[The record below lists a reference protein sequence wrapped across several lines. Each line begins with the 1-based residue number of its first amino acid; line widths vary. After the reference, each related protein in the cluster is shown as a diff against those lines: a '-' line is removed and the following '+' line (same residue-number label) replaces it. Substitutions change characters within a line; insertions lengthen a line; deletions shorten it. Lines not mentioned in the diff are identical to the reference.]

1 MRRAGWI
8 CAVSLA
14 LALGANDARAE
25 AADGDV
31 SASTALQ
38 RKKIEAAGERRVA
51 AGARPTLK
59 AKANERQQSAR
70 QTRLGQQ
77 IPAALRRS
85 VEQKVQGRIDRNLK
99 AAQALRLDALTLLRQ
114 LAKELPKEAPE
125 RPSTLLRLGE
135 LEWEQAREEFLVRFA
150 RWEKKPSDQRGD
162 PPEPDYRVARAHF
175 ETVLRD
181 HPDFVRY
188 DLALYVD
195 GFLAT
200 EEGKGEQALERF
212 ERILSDHPHSP
223 FIPDAHMVRAETEF
237 SKPEPNY
244 EYAFREYEAVL
255 AHPDSELYE
264 LALFKSAWTLWR
276 MGQPDEAARRF
287 LKVFRASAERDAEGA
302 ARREELDQLQ
312 TEALRNLVAVFV
324 EDEKNTADD
333 MYGFL
338 VKAGGERF
346 AGEIV
351 RALADTLYEQAHY
364 ERGIEAYRLLI
375 KLEPTHADAYKHG
388 LAIAEGHST
397 LELWAELDLDYRWL
411 IAEYVAPQPPDA
423 KAQPT
428 SVASPEPAKP
438 GAAEPAAKDAARAAG
453 ARPTSGG
460 AWLSVQDPPTLAA
473 AELAIRSRLYDDAL
487 GLHAKAQADKT
498 SRAEF
503 GAAAL
508 LYEAYLSRF
517 SASEKAYEVYFNL
530 GDIYFHRLG
539 DANRAADAYL
549 AAVRKNPRG
558 QWSRDALYN
567 ALAALETT
575 REAELA
581 AAKAQRQKPEETAT
595 DKKLTEAMELYAKTY
610 PDDPQVPELL
620 FRQGRLYYDYE
631 VYDPAV
637 RQWGLLLS
645 EYPSSTYARG
655 AGELIL
661 DSFNKSK
668 DYSNIET
675 WGRRLRTAPA
685 FQSPDAQARIT
696 TLIVQAIFKQGEQL
710 AAAEQH
716 AEAAEAYLRAAREFP
731 KDKRAAQ
738 AGVNAAQEA
747 QRAGQLDLLR
757 EAAALLLEQH
767 RAEPDAAKGV
777 WIAATTHQSVG
788 LLAEAA
794 GYHQALAEHWP
805 NDTNNRDAAFN
816 AVLLYATLGQ
826 RDQAVAAGRRFQKQY
841 PVGDDSD
848 EVTFLMGKAH
858 ENAEDWRSAASLY
871 ERYAQGAK
879 LPSRRI
885 EALVRLALARV
896 ELGDESGA
904 KDALAQAMKQNK
916 QSQKSLDDRG
926 KYFGAKAHY
935 LAAQRILA
943 EFEKIKIEGDADDL
957 KRRLKAKADLL
968 KRAATALLETAQL
981 GVAEWTTAALYQ
993 VGFIYESFAQAL
1005 LNSPPPP
1012 SLTPEQREQYQMQID
1027 EFVVPIEEKGLEA
1040 YESGWLKALDLGI
1053 YNAWTAKMREAL
1065 GRLNTELYPPLR
1077 EIGFELTSQGPR
1089 AFPGLIAGT
1098 RRGDNGSSQA
1108 YLITPPPA
1116 PKQKQKAPAEPARSA
1131 SAAEARR

>member
-1 MRRAGWI
+1 MRQAGWI
-8 CAVSLA
+8 CALSLA
-14 LALGANDARAE
+14 LAFGANDARAE
-25 AADGDV
+25 AVDGDV
-31 SASTALQ
+31 AASAGLQ
-38 RKKIEAAGERRVA
+38 RKKMETASERRVA
-51 AGARPTLK
+51 GSTRPTLK
-59 AKANERQQSAR
+59 AKADERQQSAR
-70 QTRLGQQ
+70 QTRLAQQ

-99 AAQALRLDALTLLRQ
+99 AARALRLEALALLRQ

-135 LEWEQAREEFLVRFA
+135 LEWEQAREEFLLEFA

-175 ETVLRD
+175 EAVLRD
-181 HPDFVRY
+181 HPDFARY

-200 EEGKGEQALERF
+200 EEGKGEEALERF
-212 ERILSDHPHSP
+212 ERILRDHPSSP

-237 SKPEPNY
+237 TKAEPSY

-287 LKVFRASAERDAEGA
+287 LKVFRASAERDAAGGT
-302 ARREELDQLQ
+302 RRAELDQLQ

-351 RALADTLYEQAHY
+351 RALAETLYEQAHY

-375 KLEPTHADAYKHG
+375 KLEPTHPDAYKYG
-388 LAIAEGHST
+388 LAVAEGHST

-411 IAEYVAPQPPDA
+411 IQEYVAPAPPDP
-423 KAQPT
+423 KAL
-428 SVASPEPAKP
+428 ASAAPAS
-438 GAAEPAAKDAARAAG
+438 AAPASAAPATKDAARSAS
-453 ARPTSGG
+453 ARPTSSG
-460 AWLSVQDPPTLAA
+460 AWLSVQDPPTLVA
-473 AELAIRSRLYDDAL
+473 AELAIRTRLYDDAV
-487 GLHAKAQADKT
+487 GLHAKAQTDKT

-503 GAAAL
+503 SAAAL
-508 LYEAYLSRF
+508 LYEAYLARF
-517 SASEKAYEVYFNL
+517 SASDKAYEAYFNL

-549 AAVRKNPRG
+549 SAVRKDPRG
-558 QWSRDALYN
+558 KWSRDALYN

-575 REAELA
+575 RETELA
-581 AAKAQRQKPEETAT
+581 AARAQKQKPEETAT

-645 EYPSSTYARG
+645 EYPSSSYARG

-675 WGRRLRTAPA
+675 WGRRLRGAPA
-685 FQSPDAQARIT
+685 FKSPDAQARLT

-731 KDKRAAQ
+731 KDTRAAQ
-738 AGVNAAQEA
+738 AGVNAAREA

-757 EAAALLLEQH
+757 EAATLLLEQH
-767 RAEPDAAKGV
+767 RAQPDAAQGI
-777 WIAATTHQSVG
+777 WIAATTHQAVG

-871 ERYAQGAK
+871 ARYAQSAK
-879 LPSRRI
+879 LPSRRV

-896 ELGDESGA
+896 ELADESGA
-904 KDALAQAMKQNK
+904 KDALAQAIKQHKAN
-916 QSQKSLDDRG
+916 QKGLDDRG

-943 EFEKIKIEGDADDL
+943 EYEKIKIEGEADDL
-957 KRRLKAKADLL
+957 KRRLKAKAELL

-1098 RRGDNGSSQA
+1098 RRGDDGSSQA
-1108 YLITPPPA
+1108 YLITPPA
-1116 PKQKQKAPAEPARSA
+1116 VQKQKQKAAEPALRA

>member
-1 MRRAGWI
+1 LLAIALADAPARAQTSDGEVATRAG
-8 CAVSLA
+8 
-14 LALGANDARAE
+14 
-25 AADGDV
+25 
-31 SASTALQ
+31 LQ
-38 RKKIEAAGERRVA
+38 RSKIEAASERRVR
-51 AGARPTLK
+51 GGSRPTLK
-59 AKANERQQSAR
+59 SKAEKKKESAR
-70 QTRLGQQ
+70 SGRLAQQ
-77 IPAALRRS
+77 IPEALRRS
-85 VEQKVQGRIDRNLK
+85 VELKVQARIDRNLK
-99 AAQALRLDALTLLRQ
+99 SARALRREALTLLRE

-125 RPSTLLRLGE
+125 RPSTLMRLGE
-135 LEWEQAREEFLVRFA
+135 LEWEEAREQFLVDFA
-150 RWEKKPSDQRGD
+150 RWEKTPNDQRGD
-162 PPEPDYRVARAHF
+162 PPMPDYRVARAHF

-181 HPDFVRY
+181 HPGFARY

-200 EEGKGEQALERF
+200 EEGKGEEALERF
-212 ERILSDHPHSP
+212 ERILRDYPESP
-223 FIPDAHMVRAETEF
+223 FVPDAHMVRAENEF
-237 SKPEPNY
+237 SRAEPNY

-255 AHPDSELYE
+255 AHPHSELYD

-287 LKVFRASAERDAEGA
+287 LSVFRAGAEREGEGG

-351 RALADTLYEQAHY
+351 RALAETLYEQAHY
-364 ERGIEAYRLLI
+364 ERGVEAYRLLI
-375 KLEPTHADAYKHG
+375 KLEPTSPDAYRHG
-388 LAIAEGHST
+388 LAIADGHST
-397 LELWAELDLDYRWL
+397 LELWSELELDYRWL
-411 IAEYVAPQPPDA
+411 IEEYVAPPATEPTAPVPEPTPVAAKAPAKPSTSDA
-423 KAQPT
+423 KAK
-428 SVASPEPAKP
+428 S
-438 GAAEPAAKDAARAAG
+438 GAPAAG
-453 ARPTSGG
+453 VRPTSGG
-460 AWLSVQDPPTLAA
+460 AWLSVQEPATKAA
-473 AELAIRSRLYDDAL
+473 AEQAIRARLYDDAV
-487 GLHAKAQADKT
+487 GLHAKAQGDKT

-503 GAAAL
+503 SATAR

-517 SASEKAYEVYFNL
+517 ADSDEAYEVYFNL
-530 GDIYFHRLG
+530 GEIYFHRVG
-539 DANRAADAYL
+539 DADRAADAYL
-549 AAVRKNPRG
+549 SAVRKNPRG
-558 QWSRDALYN
+558 AWSRDALYN
-567 ALAALETT
+567 ALAALEAT
-575 REAELA
+575 REAEFQA
-581 AAKAQRQKPEETAT
+581 ARARKEKPAETAT

-610 PDDPQVPELL
+610 PNDEQVPELL

-645 EYPSSTYARG
+645 EYPASPYARG

-661 DSFNKSK
+661 DSFNKSR
-668 DYSNIET
+668 DYENIET

-685 FQSPDAQARIT
+685 FKSADAQNRLE

-716 AEAAEAYLRAAREFP
+716 ADAAEAYLRAAHEFP
-731 KDKRAAQ
+731 KDQRAAQ
-738 AGVNAAQEA
+738 AGVNAAREA
-747 QRAGQLDLLR
+747 QAAGKLDLLR
-757 EAAALLLEQH
+757 DAAALLLEQH
-767 RAEPDAAKGV
+767 ASEPEAAKGV
-777 WIAATTHQSVG
+777 WIAATTHQAVG

-794 GYHQALAEHWP
+794 SYHEALARHWP
-805 NDTNNRDAAFN
+805 NDANHRDAAFN
-816 AVLLYATLGQ
+816 AVLLHTTLGQ
-826 RDQAVAAGRRFQKQY
+826 REQAVRAGRSFQKQY

-858 ENAEDWRSAASLY
+858 ENAEDWRSAATLY
-871 ERYAQGAK
+871 ERYAASAK
-879 LPSRRI
+879 APSRRI

-896 ELGDESGA
+896 ELGDEPGA
-904 KDALAQAMKQNK
+904 KDALTQAMKQHK
-916 QSQKSLDDRG
+916 ASGKSLDDRG

-943 EFEKIKIEGDADDL
+943 EYEKIRIEGDANDL
-957 KRRLKAKADLL
+957 KRRLKTKAELL

-1005 LNSPPPP
+1005 LGSPAPD
-1012 SLTPEQREQYQMQID
+1012 SLSPEQREQYQMQID

-1077 EIGFELTSQGPR
+1077 EIGFELRSQGTR
-1089 AFPGLIAGT
+1089 AFPELIAGV
-1098 RRGDNGSSQA
+1098 RRGNDGASQA
-1108 YLITPPPA
+1108 YLITPA
-1116 PKQKQKAPAEPARSA
+1116 RAKQQQKKAAAEPAPRA
-1131 SAAEARR
+1131 SRAEARR